1 MALGPTKVAVV
12 GAGFMGRQHVESY
25 ENIPEARVV
34 AVVDPQRERAEELA
48 GICGAR
54 AETDLEAVLAD
65 PEVEVVDICTPTF
78 LHREQVEKA
87 ARAGKHVICEKP
99 IALTVGEAEAIV
111 EAVRRAGVKFMVAH
125 CLRFWPE
132 YATAK
137 RIIDRGRVGEPLA
150 VTASR
155 CSPFP
160 GWTWASWIL
169 DPQKSGGAA
178 VDLLIHDFDMVSWIL
193 GKPKTVYARGLI
205 SQRGGLDHAF
215 VVIEHEGGRVSHV
228 EGGWFMPQDYGLR
241 MTLKVIAT
249 RGAIEID
256 NKAEHTLTVHI
267 PEKGPQYPE
276 LPAEDGYTGEL
287 RYFIGCVRE
296 DREPTVITP
305 EDAIIALKTCLAA
318 VKSARER
325 RPVSLDEIS

>member
-1 MALGPTKVAVV
+1 MAVV

-25 ENIPEARVV
+25 GNIPEAQVV
-34 AVVDPQRERAEELA
+34 AVVDPQREEFAEEVA
-48 GICGAR
+48 KICGAR
-54 AETDLEAVLAD
+54 AETDLEKVLAD
-65 PEVEVVDICTPTF
+65 PEIEVVDICTPTF

-87 ARAGKHVICEKP
+87 AQAGKQVICEKP
-99 IALTVGEAEAIV
+99 IALTVEDAEAIV

-137 RIIDRGRVGEPLA
+137 RLIEEGTIGEPLA

-155 CSPFP
+155 YSPFP
-160 GWTWASWIL
+160 GWTWTSWIL
-169 DPQKSGGAA
+169 DPKRSGSATT
-178 VDLLIHDFDMVSWIL
+178 DLLIHDFDMVSWIL
-193 GKPKTVYARGLI
+193 GRPKTVYARGLI

-215 VVIEHEGGRVSHV
+215 LVIEHEGGRTSHV
-228 EGGWFMPQDYGLR
+228 EGGWLMPQDYGLR

-249 RGAIEID
+249 RGVIEID
-256 NKAEHTLTVHI
+256 NKAEHTLVLHL

-276 LPAEDGYTGEL
+276 LPLEDGYTGEL
-287 RYFIGCVRE
+287 RYFISCVRE

-305 EDAIIALKTCLAA
+305 EDAIVALKTCLAA
-318 VKSARER
+318 LKSAQEK
-325 RPVSLDEIS
+325 RPVSLEEVS